1 MRKRFDSHKCLD
13 VKPWVIAAINNESR
27 YPSDQLWKKE
37 PTAEYVHKER
47 LRRIKFLRKHGAT
60 NPQAQTVVDRL
71 ETCEPT
77 QRCSSGACPECGRLL
92 QRWFVRRSRKFIAE
106 HIDKKELQLVALSI
120 VPHDPM
126 VQPGQLHTIDIVN
139 LQRRLKYALGAVGIG
154 VALGGIDFSFNQ
166 DREEKYQ
173 PFWSAHFYLI
183 TSAENKTTLRK
194 KLLRIYLK
202 SDEVPRPVYFPSFR
216 NKAYRRSY
224 VLKMNFGRRIGYIE
238 FKNQNGKIREC
249 RNTSSDRLRA
259 AERLELF
266 IYLDKIGLADRVI
279 FRGAKPRVTSDRV
292 TIEKCRR

>member
-1 MRKRFDSHKCLD
+1 

-37 PTAEYVHKER
+37 PSAEYIHDEH
-47 LRRIKFLRKHGAT
+47 LGRIKFLRKHSAT
-60 NPQAQTVVDRL
+60 NPAALTLADRL
-71 ETCEPT
+71 ESCEPKH
-77 QRCSSGACPECGRLL
+77 RCLSGACPECGRLL
-92 QRWFVRRSRKFIAE
+92 QRWFVRRSKKLIAE
-106 HIDKKELQLVALSI
+106 HIDKQEHELVAISI
-120 VPHDPM
+120 VPYDPI

-139 LQRRLKYALGAVGIG
+139 LQRRLKYALEAVGIG

-238 FKNQNGKIREC
+238 FKNQNGKIRRC

-259 AERLELF
+259 TERLELF
-266 IYLDKIGLADRVI
+266 IYLDQIGLADRVI

-292 TIEKCRR
+292 TIEKC